1 MLETGAAAAAT
12 SILLFAA
19 YYIVPFEDRTAG
31 GTVVRLL
38 LSAIVFVAVLIW
50 QARRVT
56 GSDRPVL
63 RSVQALGAVIPLFLV
78 TFAAVYLSLSQVSS
92 DHFSEPLNHTGALYF
107 VVTVFSTV
115 GFGDITPESDLARLV
130 VSLQMLLDLVV
141 IGAVVKVLTTAAK
154 TGLAGSSSQAS
165 DPAD

>member
-1 MLETGAAAAAT
+1 MLETAAAAAT
-12 SILLFAA
+12 TSILLFGV
-19 YYIVPFEDRTAG
+19 YYVIPFEDRTAG

-38 LSAIVFVAVLIW
+38 SGAVVFVAVLIW
-50 QARRVT
+50 QVRRVM

-78 TFAAVYLSLSQVSS
+78 TFAAVYLSLSQVSG

-154 TGLAGSSSQAS
+154 SGLAGSSPRPA